1 MDNALIDHFIEE
13 IKREQNVDV
22 SKDEKSLAKLR
33 KYAREAKESLSCAD
47 ATDINI
53 EGLKGGI
60 EFEYELTRAVFEEV
74 C

>member
-33 KYAREAKESLSCAD
+33 KYAREAKESLSS
-47 ATDINI
+47 
-53 EGLKGGI
+53 
-60 EFEYELTRAVFEEV
+60 
-74 C
+74 